1 MKNIIVIL
9 LVFCFGCKY
18 KSPEKQENVNEEVQ
32 VILNTFAKGIYW
44 VSENDFKN
52 MHAEIHHLPL
62 KKAKR
67 IRKYTVTDSLL
78 SMREFTFSHS
88 DTAGKSIKK
97 TVSFRFKSFKN
108 SKDTVGFEIIKA
120 SEKVAELDSNY
131 NGNLT
136 FSRVIFNKERNRAK
150 YYFEQSK
157 MVGISRGWG
166 MGTYI
171 YAKKIKGIW
180 VFDKKEEVWIT

>member
-1 MKNIIVIL
+1 M
-9 LVFCFGCKY
+9 
-18 KSPEKQENVNEEVQ
+18 
-32 VILNTFAKGIYW
+32 
-44 VSENDFKN
+44 SENDFKN

-67 IRKYTVTDSLL
+67 TRKYTVTDSLL
-78 SMREFTFSHS
+78 SMREFRFAHS

-97 TVSFRFKSFKN
+97 TVPFRFKAFKN
-108 SKDTVGFEIIKA
+108 SKDMVGFEIIKA
-120 SEKVAELDSNY
+120 SKNVAELDSNY

-136 FSRVIFNKERNRAK
+136 FSRVIFNKEGNLAK
-150 YYFEQSK
+150 YYFEQGK
-157 MVGISRGWG
+157 MVGIGRGWG